1 MECTIVIPELFGNF
15 QQALPAKAT
24 KDLKQSETQESKIE
38 FGIEKI
44 RECILKVDKG
54 AFKLKDISKSTMKLS
69 NQFTYRHYINR
80 IEEEIINV

>member
-1 MECTIVIPELFGNF
+1 MG
-15 QQALPAKAT
+15 
-24 KDLKQSETQESKIE
+24 S
-38 FGIEKI
+38 GISLVSSDFSPNIFPINQLILHEVNGLLLDNPSSEKI

-80 IEEEIINV
+80 IEKEIINV